1 MANATASTDI
11 GFQGGQVL
19 SLRTADEAYRK
30 LVDALA
36 EPAAGAARWHTVE
49 LGDEQLQLDLSQVVY
64 VRRETS
70 TRAVG
75 F

>member
-1 MANATASTDI
+1 MANASASTDI

-19 SLRTADEAYRK
+19 SLRTTDDAYRG

-36 EPAAGAARWHTVE
+36 DDGAARWHTLE
-49 LGDEQLQLDLSQVVY
+49 LGDEQLQLDLSQIVY
-64 VRRETS
+64 VRRETGN
-70 TRAVG
+70 RAVG

>member
-1 MANATASTDI
+1 MANATARTDI

-19 SLRTADEAYRK
+19 SLRTVDDEYEK

-36 EPAAGAARWHTVE
+36 DDGSARWHT
-49 LGDEQLQLDLSQVVY
+49 LGLEDEQLQLDLSQIVY
-64 VRRETS
+64 VRRETGN
-70 TRAVG
+70 RAVG

>member
-1 MANATASTDI
+1 MANATARTDI

-19 SLRTADEAYRK
+19 SLRTADDEYQK

-36 EPAAGAARWHTVE
+36 DDGSARWHTLALE
-49 LGDEQLQLDLSQVVY
+49 DEQMQLDLSQIVY
-64 VRRETS
+64 VRRETGN
-70 TRAVG
+70 RAVG

>member
-30 LVDALA
+30 LVDALGDDA
-36 EPAAGAARWHTVE
+36 AARWHTLE
-49 LGDEQLQLDLSQVVY
+49 LGDEQVQLDLSQIVY
-64 VRRETS
+64 VRRETGN
-70 TRAVG
+70 RAVG